1 MLSTWHFEK
10 LFKQISAL
18 LSLLHPFLCFVWV
31 LFEEF
36 TYTFSLSL
44 SQSHSCS
51 HSLRCKYT
59 QENALISF

>member
-1 MLSTWHFEK
+1 MLRTWHFEK

-44 SQSHSCS
+44 S
-51 HSLRCKYT
+51 LNLT
-59 QENALISF
+59 LALTL

>member
-44 SQSHSCS
+44 SLSQS

-59 QENALISF
+59 RENALISFE

>member
-10 LFKQISAL
+10 LFKQISSL

-36 TYTFSLSL
+36 TFTFSLSL
-44 SQSHSCS
+44 SL
-51 HSLRCKYT
+51 SLSLNLT
-59 QENALISF
+59 LALTL